1 MWTPLHVRCTWVVPG
16 LNDVDPKRVQCTL
29 VVRLRDAVD
38 PVRVQCTQVVRVL
51 LSAGHR
57 TIAVTR
63 ELALQRTLLATRQN
77 GCRSTYERDD
87 YRAGF
92 TAHALGDVLE
102 SVDTHSKA
110 FLEDGENSN

>member
-1 MWTPLHVRCTWVVPG
+1 MWTPLRVRCTRVVRG
-16 LNDVDPKRVQCTL
+16 LSDVDPKRVQCTL

-57 TIAVTR
+57 TNAVTR

-87 YRAGF
+87 SRAGF

-102 SVDTHSKA
+102 SVGTHSKA

>member
-1 MWTPLHVRCTWVVPG
+1 MWTPLRVRRTRVIRG
-16 LNDVDPKRVQCTL
+16 LIGVDPVRVQCTW

-57 TIAVTR
+57 TNAVTR

-87 YRAGF
+87 SRAGF
-92 TAHALGDVLE
+92 TAHALGNVLE
-102 SVDTHSKA
+102 SLVTHSKA
-110 FLEDGENSN
+110 LLEKGEDSN

>member
-1 MWTPLHVRCTWVVPG
+1 MRVVRGLSDADPVRVRCTW
-16 LNDVDPKRVQCTL
+16 

-57 TIAVTR
+57 TNAVIR

-77 GCRSTYERDD
+77 GCLSTYERADS
-87 YRAGF
+87 RADF
-92 TAHALGDVLE
+92 TAHALGNVLE
-102 SVDTHSKA
+102 SLATHSKA